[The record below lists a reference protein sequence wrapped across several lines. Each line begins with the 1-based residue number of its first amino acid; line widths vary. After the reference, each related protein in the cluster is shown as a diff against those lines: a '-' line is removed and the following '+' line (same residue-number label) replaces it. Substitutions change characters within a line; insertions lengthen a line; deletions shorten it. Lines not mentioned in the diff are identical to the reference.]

1 MGLSRRTSQERREGR
16 NATDHTVKGQALL
29 LTGWPGRGGR
39 QAPRDTAGEES
50 LLAPPLDRA
59 VYSQGSSELTLT

>member
-16 NATDHTVKGQALL
+16 NATDHTVKGQVLL
-29 LTGWPGRGGR
+29 LAGWPGLGGR

-50 LLAPPLDRA
+50 LPAPPLDRA
-59 VYSQGSSELTLT
+59 VYSQGPSEFTLT